1 MIVNLKE
8 PAMRQ
13 PAFFRACVAALAL
26 ISMVLAAIHEA
37 GAQRVRAGG
46 AATATRSTA
55 SVSRGASGGSYSG
68 TASASRTTVHRNA
81 QVNQNVNVTRNVN
94 VDVDNRCCDNGEAL
108 AVAGAVA
115 VTAAAIGTVAHSI
128 PPSCTAVVSGG
139 VTYQQCGS
147 TWYQPQYAGTSVTYV
162 VTSPPQ

>member
-1 MIVNLKE
+1 
-8 PAMRQ
+8 MRLS
-13 PAFFRACVAALAL
+13 AFTFAALVPAA
-26 ISMVLAAIHEA
+26 MVLATMHEA

-55 SVSRGASGGSYSG
+55 SVNRSASGGNYGGSYNR
-68 TASASRTTVHRNA
+68 TASASRTTVNRNA
-81 QVNQNVNVTRNVN
+81 TVNQNVNVSRNVN
-94 VDVDNRCCDNGEAL
+94 VDVDHGCCGNGQAL

-115 VTAAAIGTVAHSI
+115 VTAAAVGTVAHSI

-162 VTSPPQ
+162 VTNPPQ

>member
-1 MIVNLKE
+1 MRLSTFPIVVVS
-8 PAMRQ
+8 A
-13 PAFFRACVAALAL
+13 AALAAML
-26 ISMVLAAIHEA
+26 LATMHEA

-55 SVSRGASGGSYSG
+55 SVNRSASGGSYSG
-68 TASASRTTVHRNA
+68 NYSATTSASRTTVNRNA
-81 QVNQNVNVTRNVN
+81 QVNRNVNVSRNVN
-94 VDVDNRCCDNGEAL
+94 VDVDNGCCGHGEAL

-115 VTAAAIGTVAHSI
+115 VTAAAVGTVTHSI

-162 VTSPPQ
+162 VTSPP

>member
-1 MIVNLKE
+1 
-8 PAMRQ
+8 MRLS
-13 PAFFRACVAALAL
+13 AFPLAL
-26 ISMVLAAIHEA
+26 VLAAMALASMHEA

-46 AATATRSTA
+46 AASASRSTA
-55 SVSRGASGGSYSG
+55 SVNRGASGGSYSG

-81 QVNQNVNVTRNVN
+81 TVNRNVNVSRNVN
-94 VDVDNRCCDNGEAL
+94 VDVDNGCCGNGQAL

-115 VTAAAIGTVAHSI
+115 LTAAAVGTVAHSI

-162 VTSPPQ
+162 VTSPP